1 MNLSF
6 SGKTVIIT
14 GASAGVGAACARAF
28 AAHNANLVLV
38 ARGRA
43 GLNAIAKELR
53 QQTEVLTV
61 AMDVA
66 DTGQC
71 LKLLKK
77 AEAKFGSVDVVINNA
92 GMHSRGDLSTVDPRE
107 VAAMVDINLR
117 APMVLSCAAIP
128 FLQRAG
134 SGAIVMVGSLAGR
147 APLQGAVT
155 YSGTK
160 AGLRAFAYGLADE
173 LRDANIHVG
182 VVSPGPIDTGFIMD
196 EIDQV
201 EDIVFSQPMSSATAV
216 AEAVLD
222 IATGKQI
229 EISMPAFS
237 GKLTTLSYLFPS
249 LRRGLRSKLYEIGR
263 KNKDKYRNRAA
274 QLSD

>member
-1 MNLSF
+1 MTENF
-6 SGKTVIIT
+6 SGMTVVIT

-28 AAHNANLVLV
+28 AAQNAKLVLV

-43 GLNAIAKELR
+43 GLNKIAKELR
-53 QQTEVLTV
+53 EQCEVLIQV
-61 AMDVA
+61 MDVA
-66 DTGQC
+66 DTEQC

-77 AEAKFGSVDVVINNA
+77 AEAKFGQVHVLINNA
-92 GMHSRGDLSTVDPRE
+92 GMHARGDLEKVDPAD

-128 FLQRAG
+128 FLRKAG
-134 SGAIVMVGSLAGR
+134 SGAIVMIGSLAGR

-173 LRDANIHVG
+173 LKDANINVG
-182 VVSPGPIDTGFIMD
+182 VVSPGPVDTGFIMD

-201 EDIVFSQPMSSATAV
+201 EDIVFSQPMSSAAQVADAV
-216 AEAVLD
+216 VE
-222 IATGKQI
+222 IAQGKQV
-229 EISMPAFS
+229 EISLPAIS

-249 LRRGLRSKLYEIGR
+249 LRRGLRPKLYEAGR

-274 QLSD
+274 QQSS

>member
-77 AEAKFGSVDVVINNA
+77 AKAKFGSVDVVINNA

>member
-71 LKLLKK
+71 LKLLNK
-77 AEAKFGSVDVVINNA
+77 AEAKFGSVDVLINNA
-92 GMHSRGDLSTVDPRE
+92 GMHCRGDLSTVDPSD

-128 FLQRAG
+128 FLHRVG